1 MKKKMLVIGA
11 VAAGTSAAAKAR
23 RVDPELEIKVFADGE
38 DISYGACGLPYYI
51 GGTIKTMEKL
61 LARTIEDFARHDIE
75 VRNRCQA
82 LEIDPGER
90 TVLLRDLVQNRNFT
104 ERYDRLVIATG
115 ARPMLLDCRN
125 SNLPGIFTLRTVS
138 DGVAIKEYLEKKKPA
153 NILIVGAGYIGLE
166 MAETLS
172 RLGLSVTLAE
182 RQPHVAPNMDAD
194 MAAKIQEH
202 LEQHGVRVLVDTEIV
217 GFEGQETVQRAFTPS
232 SSFPVDFVLVSIGV
246 RPNTQLAADA
256 GIKLGVAN
264 AIKINS
270 RMETNLEGIYAAGD
284 CATAHHRVTGKDV
297 YIPMGTTANK
307 QGRVAGA
314 NAAGGSEVFGGVLGT
329 GIARV
334 FDLEISRTGL
344 TEKEC
349 MPAGFDFYSH
359 SVECR
364 TAAIPGLAGPIWI
377 KLTASRA
384 DNRLLGAQ
392 IVGRNNAAKRIDV
405 YAAAITMGARL
416 EDIYDMDLAYSP
428 PFSPVWDPV
437 LVALNRFR

>member
-11 VAAGTSAAAKAR
+11 VAAGTSAASKAR
-23 RVDPELEIKVFADGE
+23 RVDPELEIKVFAEGE
-38 DISYGACGLPYYI
+38 NISYGACGLPYFI
-51 GGTIKTMEKL
+51 SGMIQTKEKL
-61 LARTIEDFARHDIE
+61 LVRSIEDFARQGIE

-82 LEIDPGER
+82 VEIDPAER
-90 TVLLRDLVQNRNFT
+90 RVLLRDLVHNQTFE
-104 ERYDRLVIATG
+104 ERYDKLVVATG
-115 ARPMLLDCRN
+115 ARPLELDCRN
-125 SNLPGIFTLRTVS
+125 KDLPGIFTLRTVA
-138 DGVAIKEYLEKKKPA
+138 DGVAIREFLDREKPA
-153 NILIVGAGYIGLE
+153 HGLIVGAGYIGLE
-166 MAETLS
+166 MAESLS
-172 RLGLSVTLAE
+172 QLGLPLTLAE
-182 RQPHVAPNMDAD
+182 RQPQVAPNMDTD

-202 LEQHGVRVLVDTEIV
+202 LEQHGVRVLVDTDII
-217 GFEGQETVQRAFTPS
+217 GFEGRERVQRAFTRN
-232 SSFPVDFVLVSIGV
+232 SSFPVDFVLISIGV
-246 RPNTQLAADA
+246 RPNTQLASDA

-264 AIKINS
+264 AIKVNS
-270 RMETNLEGIYAAGD
+270 RMETNLEGVYAAGD
-284 CATAHHRVTGKDV
+284 CATAHHRMTGKNV

-307 QGRVAGA
+307 QGRVAGE
-314 NAAGGSEVFGGVLGT
+314 NAAGGSEIFRGVMGT

-349 MPAGFDFYSH
+349 MPAGLDFYSH

-364 TAAIPGLAGPIWI
+364 TAAIPKLAGPIWL
-377 KLTASRA
+377 KLTVSPG

-405 YAAAITMGARL
+405 FAAAITMGARL

-437 LVALNRFR
+437 LVALNMFR

>member
-307 QGRVAGA
+307 QGPMR
-314 NAAGGSEVFGGVLGT
+314 
-329 GIARV
+329 
-334 FDLEISRTGL
+334 
-344 TEKEC
+344 
-349 MPAGFDFYSH
+349 P
-359 SVECR
+359 
-364 TAAIPGLAGPIWI
+364 
-377 KLTASRA
+377 
-384 DNRLLGAQ
+384 
-392 IVGRNNAAKRIDV
+392 
-405 YAAAITMGARL
+405 AAARFSGECWA
-416 EDIYDMDLAYSP
+416 LALPGFLIWRYLV
-428 PFSPVWDPV
+428 PV
-437 LVALNRFR
+437 